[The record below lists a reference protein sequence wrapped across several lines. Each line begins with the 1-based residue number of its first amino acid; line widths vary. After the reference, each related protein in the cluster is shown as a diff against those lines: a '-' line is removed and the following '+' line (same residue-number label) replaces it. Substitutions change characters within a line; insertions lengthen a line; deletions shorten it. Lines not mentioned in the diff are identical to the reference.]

1 MQKLV
6 KTGKNTE
13 INKQSDVNF
22 WLDLRKYENVSYS
35 FSCTQP
41 LKIREKTPTQTHNF
55 NSGSGITLG
64 YQFFGYPILT
74 TNIYAYFQVYLP
86 AYLYGSQRGKRMGKR
101 TTV

>member
-6 KTGKNTE
+6 KTGKKTE

-41 LKIREKTPTQTHNF
+41 LKKREKHLLKPTILIR
-55 NSGSGITLG
+55 GSGITLG
-64 YQFFGYPILT
+64 YLFFGYPILT